1 MQNSVKELC
10 NKKDARTLIKSYK
23 ENFYLEYAEE
33 NSNCLFNEQKDN
45 MNILIVIKILKKS
58 YNPIIKEQVLNILKI
73 GFSKNIKEI

>member
-23 ENFYLEYAEE
+23 ENIYLEYAEE

-45 MNILIVIKILKKS
+45 MNILIVINVI
-58 YNPIIKEQVLNILKI
+58 QQHVLNVNIILIKKENVKKFLI
-73 GFSKNIKEI
+73 VINI